1 MPRPLVCLLPFSLLL
16 IGAASIGTFDVFQ
29 RSCQTPI
36 TGFLF
41 CSFSVTK
48 KWDFLKFREWSDNL
62 PGKIKNVELYVKC
75 ESGASAFLPWPVRS
89 RSLKVFDI
97 QGCLIRGFY
106 DEYQTSA
113 NYTDSIVD
121 LKMTNCVIEE
131 DQNDH
136 IRRSLNESP
145 SKSFA
150 CGQESVVVWDIRNL
164 TWAFPRIPVGP
175 KTHQNQKNPPKY
187 SCDYRHMI
195 YLEETFQYIRENS
208 PVATRYPVL
217 KVATFSSNNF
227 SSVPEKG
234 RNWPSHFPHLE
245 VLDLSNNSIS
255 KFHFENPIENH
266 TLYVDLRNNSVVD
279 VPTNM
284 TSYLMETRAVIID
297 LRHNPIN
304 CSCELLNFRDY
315 LQQIQ
320 TRFPEWKNGTCVY
333 CKTAREETLTLV
345 TDLTSQSC
353 ENIQ

>member
-1 MPRPLVCLLPFSLLL
+1 MPRPLICLLPFSLLL